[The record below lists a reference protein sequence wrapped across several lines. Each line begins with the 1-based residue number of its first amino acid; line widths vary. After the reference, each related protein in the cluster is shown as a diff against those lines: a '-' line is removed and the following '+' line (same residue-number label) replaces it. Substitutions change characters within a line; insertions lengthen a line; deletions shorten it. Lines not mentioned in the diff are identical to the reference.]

1 MSKVAVV
8 SGGNYNP
15 AAPSPQHYEVTPL
28 VIEFEG
34 INYLAVVI
42 AVVINMGVGALWYS
56 PMLFAK
62 PWMAANGLTEESIRE
77 AGGTIKGYVVSV
89 IVSVVVAFA
98 IASFAEAAGSDTA
111 IQGLV
116 LGLAAGLGFV
126 ATTAG
131 VSYLFE
137 SRPLKLYLINA
148 GYPVVSFAL
157 MGLLIGAWQ

>member
-1 MSKVAVV
+1 MY
-8 SGGNYNP
+8 SGGNYNR
-15 AAPSPQHYEVTPL
+15 AASSPQHDEVTEL
-28 VIEFEG
+28 IIELDG
-34 INYLAVVI
+34 INYLAVVAAI
-42 AVVINMGVGALWYS
+42 VLNMGMGALWYS
-56 PMLFAK
+56 PLLFAR
-62 PWMAANGLTEESIRE
+62 PWMAANGFTEESIRE
-77 AGGTIKGYVVSV
+77 AGGATKGYVVSV

-111 IQGLV
+111 IEGLV
-116 LGLAAGLGFV
+116 LGLVAGLGFV

-131 VSYLFE
+131 VSYIFE